1 MKNALT
7 RSTTASIALLGLVAC
22 GQVQQEI
29 VETRETTATSRNFG
43 DAVLSSIS
51 NQIVDPTPVS
61 TETPPEFDGDR
72 SALAI
77 QRYKTNTVRRPATVT
92 TGGPL
97 SGGGGGGG
105 GAQ

>member
-1 MKNALT
+1 MKSVLT
-7 RSTTASIALLGLVAC
+7 KSTTAGIALLGLVAC

-29 VETRETTATSRNFG
+29 VESRETTATSRNFG

-61 TETPPEFDGDR
+61 TETPPVFDGDR
-72 SALAI
+72 SALSI
-77 QRYKTNTVRRPATVT
+77 QRYKTNTVRRPAAVG

-97 SGGGGGGG
+97 SGGGGGGS
-105 GAQ
+105 Q

>member
-1 MKNALT
+1 MKSVLT
-7 RSTTASIALLGLVAC
+7 RSTTAGIALLGLVAC

-29 VETRETTATSRNFG
+29 VESRETTATSRNFG

-77 QRYKTNTVRRPATVT
+77 QRYKTNTVRRPAVVG

-105 GAQ
+105 GSQ